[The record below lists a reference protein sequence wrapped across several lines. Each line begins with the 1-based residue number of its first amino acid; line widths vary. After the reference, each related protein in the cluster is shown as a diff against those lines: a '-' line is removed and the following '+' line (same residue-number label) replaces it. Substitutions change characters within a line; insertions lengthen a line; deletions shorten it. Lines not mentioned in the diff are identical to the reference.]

1 MKMKN
6 GHMGGGVYGV
16 GVIGALIWV
25 IRNADGLGGFFW
37 GIVQALFWPAV
48 LVYRLFEFLA

>member
-1 MKMKN
+1 
-6 GHMGGGVYGV
+6 MGGGVYGV
-16 GVIGALIWV
+16 GIIGALIWV
-25 IRNADGLGGFFW
+25 IRNADGFGGFFW